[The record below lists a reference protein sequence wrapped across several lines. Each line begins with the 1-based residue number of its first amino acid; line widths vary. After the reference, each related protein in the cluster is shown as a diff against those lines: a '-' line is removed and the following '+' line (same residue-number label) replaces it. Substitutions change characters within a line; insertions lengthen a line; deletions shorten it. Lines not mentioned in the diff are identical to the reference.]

1 MDFDIGNILYIVITL
16 IALALGLFGKKKK
29 KPGAD
34 SPGESGSG
42 SQPGFL
48 ENLERALNDLGR
60 EETAVVQL
68 KEDEPDLVAEEESYE
83 SYEPFKEY
91 LAEKEQAAFERY
103 GPAQEY
109 PVQEPE
115 QAMEPVYAGEET
127 GDGQIQ
133 VVDLDKEKGVNY
145 FDVVRNFDLGTAVV
159 YSAIINRLDY

>member
-29 KPGAD
+29 RPGAE

-60 EETAVVQL
+60 EETAVVRL
-68 KEDEPDLVAEEESYE
+68 KEDEPDLVAEEESSE

-109 PVQEPE
+109 PVQEPD
-115 QAMEPVYAGEET
+115 QAMEPVYAGEES

-133 VVDLDKEKGVNY
+133 VVDLDKEEGVNY